1 MRDSSPRSA
10 AASSGIMC
18 SSASRYITQS
28 LVAASSE
35 TLRASAKEPFQG
47 KSITLAPNDRGDLG
61 GAVA

>member
-1 MRDSSPRSA
+1 
-10 AASSGIMC
+10 MC
-18 SSASRYITQS
+18 SPASRYINQS
-28 LVAASSE
+28 LVAASRE